1 MTLPSPF
8 LACHDVNETNLFLH
22 TPRAKSKWRLK
33 MAEINLRFSCPK
45 ILEMDKIFG
54 ALIVQRRIYF
64 ISKDLIFY
72 PGFVLNKPQIYQIA
86 GFIAGF
92 IAGLF

>member
-1 MTLPSPF
+1 
-8 LACHDVNETNLFLH
+8 
-22 TPRAKSKWRLK
+22 
-33 MAEINLRFSCPK
+33 
-45 ILEMDKIFG
+45 MDKIFG

-86 GFIAGF
+86 GFIAGT
-92 IAGLF
+92 GLFWITEFIWHISKIYDEQELSKIYFRHFD